1 MFCYDSQQV
10 FSDSKKVTLR
20 YANLL
25 MNGEY
30 KCEVSA
36 EAPFFTTVHAESK
49 MAIISKPTYTFTHY
63 TLLRLN
69 AVLRTN
75 T

>member
-1 MFCYDSQQV
+1 MILQHIY
-10 FSDSKKVTLR
+10 SDSKKVTLR

-49 MAIISKPTYTFTHY
+49 MAIISKF
-63 TLLRLN
+63 
-69 AVLRTN
+69 A
-75 T
+75 

>member
-1 MFCYDSQQV
+1 MILQQKY
-10 FSDSKKVTLR
+10 SDSKKVTLR

-49 MAIISKPTYTFTHY
+49 MAIISKHMYK
-63 TLLRLN
+63 RLS
-69 AVLRTN
+69 
-75 T
+75 